1 MNFAKLERMVVEG
14 DMSKDALIYLIHC
27 RMECEW
33 LDYKESLFLEHD
45 SQLCGFSKDVVA
57 LKNVGGGYLIIGVRD
72 KTWEHIGINTHIP
85 FDSKQLQNKVQ
96 KCTGLTLDVF
106 IVHHEVNFKSGKKLF
121 ALIYVRSSKKRSKRY
136 NPSLTKNSYLPNES
150 YGIRQGEI
158 YIRENDAT
166 IRAKSLDSVSEIVER
181 LAERSDEDS
190 LHPESSSP
198 FAISD
203 DTYRLLEKGFDTF
216 IGRQNLKNELF
227 EAVAKDPRLWIINVH
242 GPGGVGK
249 SALVNWATH
258 EFYENRS
265 FDAIIQLTAKET
277 YLTPKGIKRVL
288 GRSLYSIENL
298 LDHIFRTFL
307 EPPPDTLKKKI
318 ESAQDILSVFKTL
331 LVLDNMETVTDG
343 RIIEFV
349 QKLPPENRSKVLITS
364 RERTG
369 GWELPISL
377 KELTYDEIKEFI
389 EIKSKEID
397 VNFPIDDNIIKTVE
411 SVTGGLPLAIQW
423 LMGRYKLSGDF
434 NEELQCLMSCDSP
447 VLEFSFRNI
456 WEKLGTD
463 SKAVLAIMSIFESRP
478 PTVDLLSVAL
488 GWNKDR
494 IESSLSELNDVTL
507 ATKSIQKSDGNIVY
521 NALPITLSFAQHQLS
536 EMDDFEEKC
545 RQRYQIY
552 NDQLDLKES
561 ETYRFENLFDQ
572 FGLISENEKKAAILC
587 NRGKNEFFS
596 GNTDSADTFF
606 KRAKD
611 LAPQSSY
618 VFAMSASNQLAR
630 NRIGLAIK
638 DINVACKSDLS
649 RI

>member
-27 RMECEW
+27 RIECEW
-33 LDYKESLFLEHD
+33 LDYKESLSLGHD
-45 SQLCGFSKDVVA
+45 SQLCNFSKDVVA

-72 KTWEHIGINTHIP
+72 KTWEHIGIDAPIP
-85 FDSKQLQNKVQ
+85 FDSKQLQSKVQ

-106 IVHHEVNFKSGKKLF
+106 IVHHEINFKSGKKIF

-136 NPSLTKNSYLPNES
+136 TPSFTKHSYLPQMP

-166 IRAKSLDSVSEIVER
+166 VRAKSLDSVTEIVDR
-181 LAERSDEDS
+181 LAERSDEDL

-216 IGRQNLKNELF
+216 IGRQNLKNEVA
-227 EAVAKDPRLWIINVH
+227 EAVIKDPRLWIINVH

-258 EFYENRS
+258 EFYENKS

-298 LDHIFRTFL
+298 LDHIFKTFL
-307 EPPPDTLKKKI
+307 EPPPDSIEKKI
-318 ESAQDILSVFKTL
+318 KSAQYLLSIFKTL

-349 QKLPPENRSKVLITS
+349 QKLPPENKSKVLLTS

-369 GWELPISL
+369 GWELPIPV
-377 KELTYDEIKEFI
+377 KELTHDEIKEFI

-397 VNFPIDDNIIKTVE
+397 VNFPIDDKIISTIE

-434 NEELQCLMSCDSP
+434 DEELKCLMGCDSP

-456 WEKLGTD
+456 WEKLSTD
-463 SKAVLAIMSIFESRP
+463 SKAILAIMSIFESRP

-488 GWNKDR
+488 GWDKDR

-507 ATKSIQKSDGNIVY
+507 VTKSTQKSDGNIVY
-521 NALPITLSFAQHQLS
+521 NTLPITLSFAQHQLS
-536 EMDDFEEKC
+536 EMGDFEEKC

-561 ETYRFENLFDQ
+561 ETYRFENLFEQ
-572 FGLISENEKKAAILC
+572 FGLISENEKKQLFFVIEEKMNFFLEILIPLILFL
-587 NRGKNEFFS
+587 NKPKTLHHKVHMFM
-596 GNTDSADTFF
+596 
-606 KRAKD
+606 
-611 LAPQSSY
+611 Q
-618 VFAMSASNQLAR
+618 
-630 NRIGLAIK
+630 
-638 DINVACKSDLS
+638 
-649 RI
+649 